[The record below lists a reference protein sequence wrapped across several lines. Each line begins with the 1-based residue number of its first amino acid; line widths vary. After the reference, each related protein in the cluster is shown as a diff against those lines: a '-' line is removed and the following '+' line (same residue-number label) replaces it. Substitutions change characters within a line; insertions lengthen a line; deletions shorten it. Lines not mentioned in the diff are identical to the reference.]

1 MVELAAVAVVLAVLS
16 PPAAPLELAGPPAP
30 PDRADVA
37 IARIITADQ
46 LDEAQAFA
54 SWTRGVTIAGGATA
68 SVLTEVALARP
79 GLAEG
84 NPLMRSRAAR
94 WAAKPALYGAA
105 LWGLDSMIK
114 SDDAGTRRWGRI
126 LAVAV
131 AVLAVADATNNALRL
146 SR

>member
-1 MVELAAVAVVLAVLS
+1 MVDRTAVAVVLAVLS
-16 PPAAPLELAGPPAP
+16 PPVAPLELAGPPAP

-37 IARIITADQ
+37 IERIITHDQ
-46 LDEAQAFA
+46 RDEARTF
-54 SWTRGVTIAGGATA
+54 SRWTRGVTIAGGATA
-68 SVLTEVALARP
+68 NVLTEVALARH
-79 GLAEG
+79 GFAEG

-131 AVLAVADATNNALRL
+131 AVLAVADATNNAIRL